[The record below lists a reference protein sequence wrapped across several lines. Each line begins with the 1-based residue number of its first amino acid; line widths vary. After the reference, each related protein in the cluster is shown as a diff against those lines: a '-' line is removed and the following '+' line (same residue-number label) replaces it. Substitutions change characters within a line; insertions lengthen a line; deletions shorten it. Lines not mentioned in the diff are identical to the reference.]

1 MVNRAEALAML
12 ASMGLSGI
20 SQELDAL
27 MKDSI
32 RITVHPAE
40 DVSLAIGASKLGGE
54 PDLPLGAAWPT
65 GKGLPL
71 SFIAQIRLADVAPF
85 DPQHVLPPGGLLSFF
100 YDAAQQTYGADPADR
115 GGWTVVYVPGDTGT
129 LQRLSAPPSLP
140 AAARFKVGAA
150 AFTAEVTLPQQPELD
165 MPNLAWTAEQK
176 HAYENALGTFP
187 SQADR
192 ALAHHRL
199 LGNPD
204 TIQDDMR
211 LECQL
216 AANGVSDADAPAA
229 VPLKVGANNWRLLL
243 QVDSDDT
250 LGMRWADA
258 GMLYFWIEHEAL
270 AARHFNNVWVVLQ
283 SD

>member
-1 MVNRAEALAML
+1 
-12 ASMGLSGI
+12 MGLSGI
-20 SQELDAL
+20 SQELNVL
-27 MKDSI
+27 MQDSI
-32 RITVHPAE
+32 RITAHAT
-40 DVSLAIGASKLGGE
+40 DDASLAVGASKLGGE
-54 PDLPLGAAWPT
+54 PDVPEGTPWPT

-71 SFIAQIRLADVAPF
+71 SFIAQIRLADVTPF
-85 DPQHVLPPGGLLSFF
+85 DLQLALPPGGLLSFF
-100 YDAAQQTYGADPADR
+100 YDATQQTYGADPADR
-115 GGWTVVYVPGDTGT
+115 GGWMVVYVPAETAT
-129 LQRLSAPPSLP
+129 LQRLSAPASLP
-140 AAARFKVGAA
+140 AAARFKSAAA
-150 AFTAEVTLPQQPELD
+150 AFTGEVTLPQQPELD
-165 MPNLAWTAEQK
+165 MPNLSWTSEQQ
-176 HAYENALGTFP
+176 HTYENALGTFP

-216 AANGVSDADAPAA
+216 AANGVSDLDAPAA
-229 VPLKVGANNWRLLL
+229 GPLKAGANKWRLLL

-258 GMLYFWIEHEAL
+258 GMIYFWIENDAL
-270 AARHFNNVWVVLQ
+270 TARRFDNVWVILQ